1 MPPFESTSFQS
12 KFDLTG
18 KTALVTGGGR
28 GIGLQIALTLQQAG
42 AKIILTDADGIRL
55 AEATD
60 QFPVKPQVH
69 QLDVTA
75 SQAIRDLAGKI
86 GSCPDIL
93 VNNAGVSRS
102 APTSQ
107 TTDEDWRAVLSVNLD
122 GVFYCSRTF
131 GSLMAERGSG
141 SIVNISSMCGEI
153 VTRQVSTASDASK
166 AGTAYNASKAGVN
179 MVTKTLACEWAKS
192 GVRVN
197 AVAPGFVWSEMTDKL
212 PEELI
217 KAWSDQTPMARFG
230 QPHEIASAVHF
241 LASDAS
247 SYVTGTILFVDGGFT
262 CW

>member
-12 KFDLTG
+12 KFDLAG

-55 AEATD
+55 AEAAD

-102 APTSQ
+102 APTSH

-122 GVFYCSRTF
+122 G
-131 GSLMAERGSG
+131 
-141 SIVNISSMCGEI
+141 
-153 VTRQVSTASDASK
+153 
-166 AGTAYNASKAGVN
+166 
-179 MVTKTLACEWAKS
+179 
-192 GVRVN
+192 
-197 AVAPGFVWSEMTDKL
+197 
-212 PEELI
+212 
-217 KAWSDQTPMARFG
+217 
-230 QPHEIASAVHF
+230 
-241 LASDAS
+241 
-247 SYVTGTILFVDGGFT
+247 
-262 CW
+262 